1 MKNHAIPT
9 LAFAFIA
16 TVLLAAGSVT
26 YEYEAPK
33 IVYGESLV
41 VTCVADSEDMVAYS
55 TLQDGVIQCE
65 KHQWVEDKTRLAE
78 LKRVYP
84 RRVQ

>member
-1 MKNHAIPT
+1 MKTTPI
-9 LAFAFIA
+9 LAFTLIGGIILF
-16 TVLLAAGSVT
+16 AGSIT

-65 KHQWVEDKTRLAE
+65 KHQWVDDKTRLAE
-78 LKRVYP
+78 LKRAYP

>member
-1 MKNHAIPT
+1 MKTIPT

-26 YEYEAPK
+26 YEYEAPV
-33 IVYGESLV
+33 ITYGEDLV

-55 TLQDGVIQCE
+55 SYQEGVLQCE
-65 KHQWVEDKTRLAE
+65 RHQWVEDKTRLAE
-78 LKRVYP
+78 LKRAMP